1 MSDQQQDAD
10 ELRIFRL
17 FVEASG
23 LAVNL
28 ETIQKRPPP
37 EPDIQCEIRELGCTS
52 FELVEIVDPQ
62 LARAFGNQLRL
73 QSELSDAAENHGL
86 SGFSDAL
93 IYVRFLN
100 TSGSAQRNKAIPLI
114 LAMLQQLTPGFQGD
128 VTIEDDSTVSDA
140 VRSVGITRGDFVGPC
155 FQVDGATFISDPVI
169 ERIQG
174 KFSKRYDARN
184 RLELLAFY
192 ELQPT
197 QRAEIRLPE
206 VEAFVRN
213 NLHSSQFSRVWIF
226 DAGRRAVLFAAC
238 NGVTAQGAV

>member
-1 MSDQQQDAD
+1 MSDRQDAD

-17 FVEASG
+17 FVESAG
-23 LAVNL
+23 LAVDL
-28 ETIQKRPPP
+28 ETIQKRQPP
-37 EPDIQCEIRELGCTS
+37 EPDIQCELGELGCTS
-52 FELVEIVDPQ
+52 FELVEIVDSQ
-62 LARAFGNQLRL
+62 LARAVGNQMGL
-73 QSELSDAAENHGL
+73 QPRLSDAAANRGL

-93 IYVRFLN
+93 ICVRFLN
-100 TSGSAQRNKAIPLI
+100 TSGSAQRNQAIPLI
-114 LAMLQQLTPGFQGD
+114 LAMLQQLQPGFQGN
-128 VTIEDDSTVSDA
+128 VTIQNDSTLSAA
-140 VRSVGITRGDFVGPC
+140 VRSVRITRGNFVGPC

-174 KFSKRYDARN
+174 KFSKRYDTDN

-197 QRAEIRLPE
+197 QRAEMRLPG

-226 DAGRRAVLFAAC
+226 DAGHRAVLFSAC
-238 NGVTAQGAV
+238 NGETTQGAV

>member
-28 ETIQKRPPP
+28 ETIQKRQPP

-52 FELVEIVDPQ
+52 FELVEIDPQ

-73 QSELSDAAENHGL
+73 QSELSDAAETHGL

-100 TSGSAQRNKAIPLI
+100 TSGSAQRNNAIPLI
-114 LAMLQQLTPGFQGD
+114 LAMLQQLTPGFQGT
-128 VTIEDDSTVSDA
+128 VTIQDDSTLSAA
-140 VRSVGITRGDFVGPC
+140 VRSVRITRGDFVGPC

-174 KFSKRYDARN
+174 KFSKRYDAGN

-197 QRAEIRLPE
+197 QRAEMRLPE

-213 NLHSSQFSRVWIF
+213 NLHSSQFSRVWIL
-226 DAGRRAVLFAAC
+226 DAGRRAVLFSAC
-238 NGVTAQGAV
+238 NGQTTQGAV